1 MALSRVTVV
10 DDQLELIIDV
20 SDYRGDV
27 PITLELFPVVQRDF
41 SNGEQTWKGRRE
53 ICMSQYEY

>member
-27 PITLELFPVVQRDF
+27 PITLELFPVVQRDL

-53 ICMSQYEY
+53 ICMS